1 MSMFYDLVGNLL
13 ARSGAALTERHAG
26 GTSSD
31 ERTSREFR
39 QISLL
44 LRRLGE
50 IWPDLFRS
58 LFEETAVLTATRDEI
73 FESIERSLQEWER
86 PPVDAGASADPLRR
100 YRSILTDLDG
110 VVDLLHAHHAEEW
123 AATALVG
130 LRHGLAAAADIQGRL
145 VDRALAV

>member
-1 MSMFYDLVGNLL
+1 MFYDLVGNLL
-13 ARSGAALTERHAG
+13 VRSGDALTERHGG

-58 LFEETAVLTATRDEI
+58 LFEESAVLAATRDEI
-73 FESIERSLQEWER
+73 FGSIERSLPNWER
-86 PPVDAGASADPLRR
+86 PPLDAGATGDPLRR
-100 YRSILTDLDG
+100 YRSILIDLDG
-110 VVDLLHAHHAEEW
+110 VVDLLHAHHDQEW
-123 AATALVG
+123 ADAALVG
-130 LRHGLAAAADIQGRL
+130 LRHGLAAAAEIQGRL